1 MKPSPRTLF
10 CLVVLAV
17 LVLAAV
23 WFAVAWWPAAPPP
36 PGSVAAEARK
46 TTQSVRSPF
55 LDNWDQTPLRKMTQQ
70 ANDHPGVVW
79 LEGLTHRRQIALTFD
94 DGPSPWTPDLLD
106 VLKKHQVKATFFWLG
121 GQMAGRE
128 DIVRRALAE
137 GHTLANHSW
146 SHPNLA
152 GTDESYFWNEEIG
165 RTQSEFRRI
174 IGKAPTLMRPPY
186 GNIDDA
192 QIGIVDKHGMK
203 VVLWSIDAI
212 DWYRNRM
219 LFGAH
224 EIERGVQPYVH
235 EEAIV
240 LMHDG
245 GGKRGDTVAA
255 VDRLIPWLKSG
266 GYSFA
271 TVDALLGVP
280 PYFPEPQA
288 H

>member
-1 MKPSPRTLF
+1 MKPAPRTVFGFAVLLLLLLAAAW
-10 CLVVLAV
+10 LVVV
-17 LVLAAV
+17 
-23 WFAVAWWPAAPPP
+23 WWPPAPPAAGP
-36 PGSVAAEARK
+36 IAAEVPK
-46 TTQSVRSPF
+46 TTQSVRTPF
-55 LDNWDQTPLRKMTQQ
+55 LDNWDQVPLATMARQ
-70 ANDHPGVVW
+70 ANQHPGVVR
-79 LEGLTHRRQIALTFD
+79 LEGPTHRRVIALTFD

-106 VLKKHQVKATFFWLG
+106 VLKKHRVKATFFWLG
-121 GQMAGRE
+121 SQMAGRE
-128 DIVRRALAE
+128 EIVRRALAE

-152 GTDESYFWNEEIG
+152 GTDESYFWNEEIA
-165 RTQSEFRRI
+165 RTQTEFRRI

-186 GNIDDA
+186 GSIDDA
-192 QIGIVDKHGMK
+192 QIGIVGKHGMK
-203 VVLWSIDAI
+203 VILWSIDAI

-245 GGKRGDTVAA
+245 GGKRGDTVTA
-255 VDRLIPWLKSG
+255 VDRLIPWLKAG
-266 GYSFA
+266 GYGFA

-280 PYFPEPQA
+280 PYQQEA